1 MATPSL
7 LALPAQLWPVATAVA
22 VLLGLSGALVGLV
35 TGRLVYLF
43 AAARPDTRSRGR
55 AAVHAV
61 EAAPSA
67 PGADP
72 DPALDEDEGPPP
84 PRCPHC
90 RAELRFARG
99 LPTVADRGFRRRGR
113 CPHCEQVV
121 GPHPAAVAATAVL
134 YALVGALAVHHVSW
148 FPLGHLAVLWLVTIG
163 VPLAVVDLRVMRLP
177 NDLVA
182 PAYPVAG
189 LLLAGA
195 ALTAPGGPDLGAAVG
210 ALTGMV
216 LVAVLFWLLWRV
228 NPRGMGFG
236 DVKLSGLTGL
246 YCGWAAGPMGA
257 LVAIFWAFAAFC
269 LVVAVLL
276 ALRRLARSEPFPL
289 GPFLLATTLATV
301 LAGQP
306 LVSGW

>member
-1 MATPSL
+1 MATPPL
-7 LALPAQLWPVATAVA
+7 LALPSQLWPVATTVA
-22 VLLGLSGALVGLV
+22 VLLGLCGALVGLV

-55 AAVHAV
+55 AAVRAADTASPAP
-61 EAAPSA
+61 EAST
-67 PGADP
+67 

-99 LPTVADRGFRRRGR
+99 LPADRGFRRRGR

-121 GPHPAAVAATAVL
+121 GTHPGVVATTAAL
-134 YALVGALAVHHVSW
+134 YALTGALVVHHASW
-148 FPLGHLAVLWLVTIG
+148 FPLGHLAVLWLVAVG

-182 PAYPVAG
+182 PAYPVAA
-189 LLLAGA
+189 LLLTGA
-195 ALTAPGGPDLGAAVG
+195 VLTAPGGPDLDAAFGGLVG
-210 ALTGMV
+210 MA
-216 LVAVLFWLLWRV
+216 LVAALFWLLWRV

-236 DVKLSGLTGL
+236 DVKLSGLIGL

-257 LVAIFWAFAAFC
+257 LVAVFWAFTAFC

-276 ALRRLARSEPFPL
+276 ALRRVTRRDPFPL
-289 GPFLLATTLATV
+289 GPFLLAATLATV